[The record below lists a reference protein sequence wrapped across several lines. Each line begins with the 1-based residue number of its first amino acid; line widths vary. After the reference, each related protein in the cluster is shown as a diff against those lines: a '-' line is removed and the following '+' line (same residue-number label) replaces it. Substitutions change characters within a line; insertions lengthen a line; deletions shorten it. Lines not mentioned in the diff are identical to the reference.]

1 MKKINLIF
9 ALILSLMGVTQIKAD
24 TVTETFDNWGA
35 TIADGWSLLGGATY
49 GTTYGYTYIVDGEY
63 SQSGKALYSNQSSST
78 STAYIVTPKF
88 AAGTTV
94 SFGFRKK
101 GSSSSTKGYIYVYT
115 YDSETGTVGTT
126 SLWTCRPNGIN
137 EATSKYQNGSFT
149 VGSTDT
155 QYAILIANA
164 VIDNLVY
171 TLAENEVTEG
181 PAFAAYDGTTK
192 LTSPYS
198 YDFGLANSGATKV
211 FTLKNPGTAAL
222 NIAVSETGN
231 FGATLSATTIAAGEE
246 VTLTVT
252 LPETTGSSTVTVTP
266 NTDGIDPF
274 VFNVSG
280 TVKDPNKMF
289 IDFADSNMPEDWEN
303 VMIGS
308 YGSGWVISNGYASHS
323 NSSSSYYLAALTSPS
338 ITFTEGE
345 KLYFDVSKYG
355 SSSYNTAM
363 VKVQYSTDGTTWT
376 DVYTTPDA
384 QIVYGTWNTQS
395 VTMPAGTYQIR
406 FYGGYANID
415 NIYGGELPTI
425 ANMKVTAEDHNFGM
439 IAEATETTFTI
450 KNSGKAELTGIEVT
464 SDNAAFTI
472 SGAPET
478 LAAGAEATVT
488 VTMNATT
495 KGAQSGV
502 ITVTAPEQT
511 TATFN
516 VSGYVLDTD
525 AILVTFDD
533 NKAPEGWT
541 NTGWTFSNGA
551 ATGSYSSSTSSRN
564 SEMVTSAIEV
574 AEGETMAIEAKG
586 NGSYAELYVY
596 TSTDNGTTWTKVGDF
611 NSLMRANTS
620 NYTVAVL
627 SGVAAGSYLLKFEG
641 YSVTINTI
649 NGYTYNQN
657 APAMEVTPAED
668 FAAGAVT
675 AEVSKTYTV
684 ANVGTGELTV
694 NIASDSEDFIVS
706 PAQLVITDEPQT
718 FTVTFTP
725 VEGNYGKFSGN
736 ITVTPTY
743 DETAAK
749 TIVASAT
756 VKDPNLWDEDFEEPG
771 LPAGWEANNWTIG
784 TFGSYENHTPM
795 ALAPSSATAG
805 TLITPR
811 LQAQAGDVL
820 NWDAYLNWY
829 DEALIVEY
837 STDEKATWT
846 QIYNYKTQDDADAPS
861 TSQRYYHKPMSFT
874 APADGYYY
882 LRFTSTYQNG
892 VDNFNGFKL
901 ATKDHDASIT
911 TQTIPATG
919 NQFVEYTATVTVKEM
934 AGKAEELTAKFFI
947 GETQY
952 GDDVVE
958 TVEANGTKTFTV
970 TFTPD
975 EAASGEAYF
984 TVTNADLTLETEKQ
998 AVEIAAAPVL
1008 DEDGDGDLSSYTNF
1022 GNYPAVVLK
1031 YSLQAGWNTI
1041 VLPFGVSDL
1050 SVFGEGA
1057 KAYSF
1062 AGITDGA
1069 IDFKAET
1076 SINPQQPYV
1085 LYATEAKSEIVFL
1098 NVTNFRTSSESA
1110 DICSTKN
1117 SATFQ
1122 GTYAP
1127 VEAPN
1132 MAGKYG
1138 VVSSTG
1144 KIAKGGEGASI
1155 KGFRAYFELPEGVNG
1170 AKVNY
1175 RNEDGTVTAIKGI
1188 SILNDGEE
1196 GNIYDLNGRKVNT
1209 SNLPAGVYVKNG
1221 KKYVV
1226 K

>member
-1 MKKINLIF
+1 MSAHVPHVKP
-9 ALILSLMGVTQIKAD
+9 A
-24 TVTETFDNWGA
+24 E
-35 TIADGWSLLGGATY
+35 
-49 GTTYGYTYIVDGEY
+49 
-63 SQSGKALYSNQSSST
+63 
-78 STAYIVTPKF
+78 
-88 AAGTTV
+88 
-94 SFGFRKK
+94 
-101 GSSSSTKGYIYVYT
+101 
-115 YDSETGTVGTT
+115 
-126 SLWTCRPNGIN
+126 
-137 EATSKYQNGSFT
+137 SKYDDG
-149 VGSTDT
+149 VGEEITAAAKS
-155 QYAILIANA
+155 
-164 VIDNLVY
+164 Y
-171 TLAENEVTEG
+171 TSSNTNTSWSQVTFSLTEG
-181 PAFAAYDGTTK
+181 TRLAFQLNNAAIDDFVGETYVAAEGPQLNVFNGTTK
-192 LTSPYS
+192 IANGGT
-198 YDFGLANSGATKV
+198 YDFGLTTSGSTV
-211 FTLKNPGTAAL
+211 ELTLKNSGTEDLNITSIEAPAGFGIDKTSA
-222 NIAVSETGN
+222 NIAVGESE
-231 FGATLSATTIAAGEE
+231 
-246 VTLTVT
+246 TLTVT
-252 LPETTGSSTVTVTP
+252 FNETGSGNLVITP
-266 NTDGIDPF
+266 DTESGLEPYTI
-274 VFNVSG
+274 VVSG
-280 TVKDPNKMF
+280 SVKDPNKMF
-289 IDFADSNMPEDWEN
+289 VDFADNAIPEDWESEN
-303 VMIGS
+303 S
-308 YGSGWVISNGYASHS
+308 STYYSWSFANGYASHGGT
-323 NSSSSYYLAALTSPS
+323 SSSYAGTLTSPQLK
-338 ITFTEGE
+338 FAAGE
-345 KLYFDVSKYG
+345 KLYFDTSRYG
-355 SSSYNTAM
+355 SSTWYSRSIAVET
-363 VKVQYSTDGTTWT
+363 STDGTTWT
-376 DVYTTPDA
+376 TVQTFTDDA
-384 QIVYGTWNTQS
+384 YGTWTTRS
-395 VTMPAGTYQIR
+395 VTIESADVKYIR
-406 FYGGYANID
+406 FKGWYINID

-464 SDNAAFTI
+464 SDNTAFTI

-525 AILVTFDD
+525 VIIVDFAGNAV
-533 NKAPEGWT
+533 PEGWT
-541 NTGWTFSNGA
+541 NSGFNVSNNEI
-551 ATGSYSSSTSSRN
+551 STTYNTRTL
-564 SEMVTSAIEV
+564 TSPAITV
-574 AEGETMAIEAKG
+574 AEGQKLAIYAKG
-586 NGSYAELYVY
+586 GSTWSASLSVK
-596 TSTDNGTTWTKVGDF
+596 TSTNNGETWTTAKEF
-611 NSLMRANTS
+611 TTELQQNTTD
-620 NYTVAVL
+620 YVVL
-627 SGVAAGSYLLKFEG
+627 LVDNIAAGNYLLQFEG
-641 YSVTINTI
+641 YYVTINTI

-657 APAMEVTPAED
+657 APAMEVTPDED
-668 FAAGAVT
+668 FAAGTVT

-694 NIASDSEDFIVS
+694 NIASDSEDFVVS
-706 PAQLVITDEPQT
+706 PAQLVINDEPQT

-743 DETAAK
+743 DESAAK
-749 TIVASAT
+749 TIAASAT

-811 LQAQAGDVL
+811 LQAKADEVL

-1008 DEDGDGDLSSYTNF
+1008 DENGDGDLSSYTNF

-1098 NVTNFRTSSESA
+1098 NVTNFRTSSEST

-1117 SATFQ
+1117 GATFQ

-1144 KIAKGGEGASI
+1144 KIAKGGEGAFI

-1196 GNIYDLNGRKVNT
+1196 GNIYDLNGRKANA

>member
-9 ALILSLMGVTQIKAD
+9 ALMLSLMGVTQVKAD
-24 TVTETFDNWGA
+24 TVTESFDNWGA
-35 TIADGWSLLGGATY
+35 TVAENWSLLGGATY
-49 GTTYGYTYIVDGEY
+49 GTTYGYTYIVDSDY
-63 SQSGKALYSNQSSST
+63 AQSGKALYSNQSSNT

-101 GSSSSTKGYIYVYT
+101 GSSSSTKGYIYFYT
-115 YDSETGTVGTT
+115 YDAETGTVGTT
-126 SLWTCRPNGIN
+126 ALWNCRPNGIN

-149 VGSTDT
+149 VGSSDT

-171 TLAENEVTEG
+171 TPAEDEATEG

-192 LTSPYS
+192 LTSPYF
-198 YDFGLANSGATKV
+198 YDFGLTNSNTTKT

-222 NIAVSETGN
+222 GIAVSETGDFN
-231 FGATLSATTIAAGEE
+231 ATLSATTIAAGGE

-252 LPETTGSSTVTVTP
+252 MPETTGSSTITVTP
-266 NTDGIDPF
+266 DADDIDPF

-289 IDFADSNMPEDWEN
+289 IDFADGNMPEDWEN

-308 YGSGWVISNGYASHS
+308 YGSGWTINNGYASHS
-323 NSSSSYYLAALTSPS
+323 SSSSSYYLAALTSPMVK
-338 ITFTEGE
+338 FTEGE

-355 SSSYNTAM
+355 SSSYSTSM
-363 VKVQYSTDGTTWT
+363 VKVQYSTDGTTWN

-415 NIYGGELPTI
+415 NIYGGELPTV

-439 IAEATETTFTI
+439 ISEAANTTFTI
-450 KNSGKAELTGIEVT
+450 RNSGRAELTGIEVT
-464 SDNAAFTI
+464 SDNSVFTI
-472 SGAPET
+472 SDAPAT

-488 VTMNATT
+488 VSMNATT

-525 AILVTFDD
+525 AIIVTFDD
-533 NKAPEGWT
+533 NQAPEGWT
-541 NTGWTFSNGA
+541 NNGWTFSNGA
-551 ATGSYSSSTSSRN
+551 ATGSYNSSTPNHN
-564 SEMVTSAIEV
+564 SEIVTSAIEV

-586 NGSYAELYVY
+586 NGNYAELYVY

-620 NYTVAVL
+620 DYIVAVL
-627 SGVAAGSYLLKFEG
+627 SGVAAGNYLLKFEG
-641 YSVTINTI
+641 YSVTVNTI
-649 NGYTYNQN
+649 NGFHYDQN
-657 APAMEVTPAED
+657 APTLTVDPTTV
-668 FAAGAVT
+668 AAFGKVKAQPE
-675 AEVSKTYTV
+675 AKTYTV
-684 ANVGTGELTV
+684 TNSGTGTLNVE
-694 NIASDSEDFIVS
+694 ISSDN
-706 PAQLVITDEPQT
+706 AA
-718 FTVTFTP
+718 FTVSEATMELGAGESKTFDIAL
-725 VEGNYGKFSGN
+725 VFDENYGEKTAT
-736 ITVTPTY
+736 ITVHPTNSGLS
-743 DETAAK
+743 DV

-756 VKDPNLWDEDFEEPG
+756 TADPNVWDEDFESGAIPETWDNEGTWNVTTPTATG
-771 LPAGWEANNWTIG
+771 NNGTKMATIS
-784 TFGSYENHTPM
+784 SYNNPKK
-795 ALAPSSATAG
+795 
-805 TLITPR
+805 LITPR
-811 LQAQAGDVL
+811 LEAKAGDVL
-820 NWDAYLNWY
+820 TFDIGMQY
-829 DEALIVEY
+829 DDEPLTIEY
-837 STDEKATWT
+837 STDNKTTWQVIEEGVASYTASATIT
-846 QIYNYKTQDDADAPS
+846 
-861 TSQRYYHKPMSFT
+861 FT
-874 APADGYYY
+874 APTDGFYY
-882 LRFTSTYQNG
+882 LRFTGTFAML
-892 VDNFNGFKL
+892 DNFLGFKEAPL
-901 ATKDHDASIT
+901 THDATIT

-947 GETQY
+947 GETQC

-1008 DEDGDGDLSSYTNF
+1008 DENGDGDLSSYTNF
-1022 GNYPAVVLK
+1022 GNYPAVMLK

-1041 VLPFGVSDL
+1041 VLPFAVSDL

-1062 AGITDGA
+1062 AGLTDGA
-1069 IDFKAET
+1069 IDFKVET
-1076 SINPQQPYV
+1076 SLNSQQPYV
-1085 LYATEAKSEIVFL
+1085 IYATEAKSEIIFL
-1098 NVTNFRTSSESA
+1098 NVRDFRTSSESA

-1117 SATFQ
+1117 GATFQ

-1138 VVSSTG
+1138 VVPTTG
-1144 KIAKGGEGASI
+1144 KIAKGGNGASI

-1175 RNEDGTVTAIKGI
+1175 RNEDGTITAIKGI
-1188 SILNDGEE
+1188 SILNNGEE
-1196 GNIYDLNGRKVNT
+1196 GNVYDLNGRKTNA

>member
-49 GTTYGYTYIVDGEY
+49 GTTYGYTYIVDGDY

-222 NIAVSETGN
+222 NIAVSETGD

-252 LPETTGSSTVTVTP
+252 MPETTGSSTVTVTP
-266 NTDGIDPF
+266 DTDGIDPF

-289 IDFADSNMPEDWEN
+289 IDFADNAIPEDWESEN
-303 VMIGS
+303 S
-308 YGSGWVISNGYASHS
+308 STYYSWSFANGYASHGGT
-323 NSSSSYYLAALTSPS
+323 SSSYAGTLTSPQLK
-338 ITFTEGE
+338 FAAGE
-345 KLYFDVSKYG
+345 KLYFDTSRSG
-355 SSSYNTAM
+355 SSTWYSPSIAVET
-363 VKVQYSTDGTTWT
+363 STDGTTWT
-376 DVYTTPDA
+376 TVQAFTDDA
-384 QIVYGTWNTQS
+384 YGTWTTRS
-395 VTMPAGTYQIR
+395 VTIESADVKYIR
-406 FYGGYANID
+406 FKGWYINID

-464 SDNAAFTI
+464 SDNTAFTI
-472 SGAPET
+472 SDAPET

-525 AILVTFDD
+525 VIIVDFAGNAV
-533 NKAPEGWT
+533 PEGWT
-541 NTGWTFSNGA
+541 NSGFNVSNNEI
-551 ATGSYSSSTSSRN
+551 STTYNTRTL
-564 SEMVTSAIEV
+564 TSPAITV
-574 AEGETMAIEAKG
+574 AEGQKLAIYAKG
-586 NGSYAELYVY
+586 GSTYGASLTVK
-596 TSTDNGTTWTKVGDF
+596 TSTNNGETWTTAKEF
-611 NSLMRANTS
+611 TTELRQNTTD
-620 NYTVAVL
+620 YVVL
-627 SGVAAGSYLLKFEG
+627 LVDNIAAGNYMLQFEG
-641 YSVTINTI
+641 YYVTINTI

-694 NIASDSEDFIVS
+694 NIASDSEDFVVS

-749 TIVASAT
+749 TIAASAT

-811 LQAQAGDVL
+811 LQAKAGDVL

-837 STDEKATWT
+837 SNDEKATWT
-846 QIYNYKTQDDADAPS
+846 QIYNYKTQDDAEAPS

-882 LRFTSTYQNG
+882 LRFTSTYNNG

-901 ATKDHDASIT
+901 ATKDHDATIT
-911 TQTIPATG
+911 TQNIPATG

-1062 AGITDGA
+1062 AGLTDGA

-1085 LYATEAKSEIVFL
+1085 IYATEAKSEIVFL

-1117 SATFQ
+1117 GATFQ

-1138 VVSSTG
+1138 VVPTTG
-1144 KIAKGGEGASI
+1144 KIAKGGNGASI

-1175 RNEDGTVTAIKGI
+1175 RNEDGTITAIKGI

-1196 GNIYDLNGRKVNT
+1196 GNVYDLNGRKANA

>member
-24 TVTETFDNWGA
+24 TADFENALPEGWEAVGTMIYYERPKTGDYSIGNSAGSGWDTNRGNYIKTTKLEGDVTFWIRSYKDRSTGYV
-35 TIADGWSLLGGATY
+35 SLFKLSD
-49 GTTYGYTYIVDGEY
+49 DGETV
-63 SQSGKALYSNQSSST
+63 GDKLT
-78 STAYIVTPKF
+78 SF
-88 AAGTTV
+88 
-94 SFGFRKK
+94 S
-101 GSSSSTKGYIYVYT
+101 SSSSTFSQKT
-115 YDSETGTVGTT
+115 
-126 SLWTCRPNGIN
+126 
-137 EATSKYQNGSFT
+137 
-149 VGSTDT
+149 
-155 QYAILIANA
+155 
-164 VIDNLVY
+164 Y
-171 TLAENEVTEG
+171 TLAEPTRLAIVINYAHLDNMTYTQYVASEG

-222 NIAVSETGN
+222 NIAVSETGD

-266 NTDGIDPF
+266 DADGIDPF

-289 IDFADSNMPEDWEN
+289 IDFADNNMPEDWEN

-308 YGSGWVISNGYASHS
+308 YGSGWVINNGYASHS
-323 NSSSSYYLAALTSPS
+323 NSSSSYYLAALTSPM
-338 ITFTEGE
+338 IKFTEGE

-355 SSSYNTAM
+355 SSTYNTAM

-376 DVYTTPDA
+376 DIYTTPDA
-384 QIVYGTWNTQS
+384 QIVYGIWNTQS

-525 AILVTFDD
+525 VIIVDFAGNAV
-533 NKAPEGWT
+533 PEGWT
-541 NTGWTFSNGA
+541 NSGFNVSNNEI
-551 ATGSYSSSTSSRN
+551 STTYNTRTL
-564 SEMVTSAIEV
+564 TSPAITV
-574 AEGETMAIEAKG
+574 AEGQKLAIYAKG
-586 NGSYAELYVY
+586 GSTYGASLTVK
-596 TSTDNGTTWTKVGDF
+596 TSTNNGETWTTAKEF
-611 NSLMRANTS
+611 TTELRQNTTD
-620 NYTVAVL
+620 YVVL
-627 SGVAAGSYLLKFEG
+627 LVDNIAAGNYLLQFEG
-641 YSVTINTI
+641 YYVTINTI

-668 FAAGAVT
+668 FAAGTVT

-694 NIASDSEDFIVS
+694 NIASDSEDFVVS

-749 TIVASAT
+749 TIAASAT

-811 LQAQAGDVL
+811 LQAKADEVL

-1008 DEDGDGDLSSYTNF
+1008 DENGDGDLSSYTNF

-1098 NVTNFRTSSESA
+1098 NVTNFRTSSEST

-1117 SATFQ
+1117 GATFQ

-1144 KIAKGGEGASI
+1144 KIVKGGNGAFI

-1188 SILNDGEE
+1188 SILNNGEE
-1196 GNIYDLNGRKVNT
+1196 GNVYDLNGRKANA